1 MKILTLTLHYIDNC
15 GSCLQAYAL
24 QQFLLKNG
32 YDTELIDYRPQ
43 YLINN
48 GRPLKHFIKKIVFG
62 TKLKNRWKVFDEFL
76 GYYKLTDK
84 TYTKY
89 SQLKKN
95 PPKADAYIVGSDQV
109 WNRSFPCGRDE
120 AYYLDFVEEGKKLSY
135 AASLGKESTPQAE
148 LEEIKSRIGKFDFVS
163 VREDVSVKELQS
175 VGCGEVTW
183 VCDPVLLHDKS
194 FYEELAVRTEVEK
207 YALVYLIPQSELLDK
222 LIQYL
227 RKEKGYKIVYVGSF
241 LNRCDCDV
249 NYTDV
254 GPKEFLGLIKDAEF
268 IVAGSFH
275 ATVFSHIFQKDF
287 VTLAYQ
293 NNARMIQFLELTGL
307 TDRYLQSEDAI
318 VKVMDRIDY
327 RIPLQNLERFRD
339 KSAKC
344 LLNVL
349 ENMESKRDTV

>member
-24 QQFLLKNG
+24 QQFLIKNG

-62 TKLKNRWKVFDEFL
+62 KKMKNHWKIFDEFL
-76 GYYKLTDK
+76 GYYKLTDR
-84 TYTKY
+84 TYKKY
-89 SQLKKN
+89 SELKKN
-95 PPKADAYIVGSDQV
+95 PPKADAYIVGSDQI

-135 AASLGKESTPQAE
+135 AASLGKENTPKRE
-148 LEEIKSRIGKFDFVS
+148 LEEIESRIDNFDFVS
-163 VREDVSVKELQS
+163 VREEVSVRELQS
-175 VGCGEVTW
+175 VGCKAVTW
-183 VCDPVLLHDKS
+183 VCDPVLLHEKS
-194 FYEELAVRTEVEK
+194 FYEKLAVRTETEK

-222 LIQYL
+222 LIQFL

-254 GPKEFLGLIKDAEF
+254 GPKEFLGLIKNAEF

-275 ATVFSHIFQKDF
+275 ATVFSHIFEKDF
-287 VTLAYQ
+287 VTLGYQ
-293 NNARMIQFLELTGL
+293 NNARMTQFLELTGL

-327 RIPLQNLERFRD
+327 CIPLQKLESFRN
-339 KSAKC
+339 KSAES